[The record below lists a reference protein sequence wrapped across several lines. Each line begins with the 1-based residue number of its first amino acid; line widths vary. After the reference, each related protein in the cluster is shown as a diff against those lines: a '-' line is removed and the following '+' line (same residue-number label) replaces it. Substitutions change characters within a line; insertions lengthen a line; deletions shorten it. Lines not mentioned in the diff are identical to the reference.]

1 MSCTTCTAR
10 RGRRAL
16 SPHPCGA
23 CALCPWSSG
32 SPRAAQPSKD
42 LGSPL
47 WGLGDVG
54 PCPQGQEHGF
64 YGPAVEAWGKVGLT
78 SPPAAA
84 RLLRTRCGGF
94 GRTWGHVHRDKNLV
108 SSGSAVEDLKGCGAA
123 DTGTGTQ
130 FPQAPLWRLGGTWAH
145 VHRDRNPVSSGPAV
159 KTSRGRGIASTGT
172 RTRSPQDPPQEE
184 QIQACFREETLTNSE
199 AWELHSIR
207 TWIHE
212 MLVSGPSRRMS
223 WDARSESCWN
233 QRPSLCKS
241 ESTSIRLHPL

>member
-1 MSCTTCTAR
+1 MAGEMKTAGGAEPR
-10 RGRRAL
+10 PHTRVAHAHLAPGLPAL
-16 SPHPCGA
+16 PELLSLPRTWEVLSGA
-23 CALCPWSSG
+23 W
-32 SPRAAQPSKD
+32 
-42 LGSPL
+42 
-47 WGLGDVG
+47 GDVG
-54 PCPQGQEHGF
+54 PCPQGREHGF

-108 SSGSAVEDLKGCGAA
+108 SSGSAVEDLKGRGAA

-159 KTSRGRGIASTGT
+159 ETSRGRGIASTGT

-184 QIQACFREETLTNSE
+184 QIQACFREETLTE
-199 AWELHSIR
+199 IQKH
-207 TWIHE
+207 
-212 MLVSGPSRRMS
+212 G
-223 WDARSESCWN
+223 SCI
-233 QRPSLCKS
+233 QLGRGYMKCSSQDLL
-241 ESTSIRLHPL
+241 EE